1 MNIRCSVTTA
11 VILLSVFVMFNA
23 SVASADVEVYDNNNQ
38 YLGVMAYMDAAGIDL
53 FIPSL
58 AGTFRYADDY
68 SGWCGDELEVIFE
81 SNNCTGTAYTASPYP
96 MIYDLSDC
104 PSITGAYKVDYSS
117 KETITPGSYR
127 DWNQSCATIDL
138 PPAGEYYPYVQVQ
151 LPFTTP
157 IVYPLRF
164 VMRNRAVVI
173 PLN

>member
-1 MNIRCSVTTA
+1 MKIRYLVNTA
-11 VILLSVFVMFNA
+11 IILLWVFVMFNP
-23 SVASADVEVYDNNNQ
+23 SIASAEIQVYDNNDQ
-38 YLGVMAYMDAAGIDL
+38 YLGVMAYMDGAGIDL
-53 FIPSL
+53 FITSL

-81 SNNCTGTAYTASPYP
+81 SSNCTGTAYAISPYP

-104 PSITGAYKVDYSS
+104 PSITGVYKVDYSN

-127 DWNQSCATIDL
+127 DWDQSCSTFDP

-151 LPFTTP
+151 LPFTIP
-157 IVYPLRF
+157 VAHPLRF
-164 VMRNRAVVI
+164 EMRNRAVVI